1 VLAACALFLFS
12 VSAYGQEAP
21 AKKNA
26 RPKGPETADQDK
38 KPREFTPVYFYEFVK
53 PEFVVSRVLIQH
65 DENGTGSITFEKR
78 DGEEPITDPLQLSE
92 KTMES
97 LRSMWDDLDFLNSD
111 TVYQSPERNYAHLG
125 TMRLEMRKDGKDRSV
140 EFNWT
145 DMSEP
150 KALTDEYKK
159 IGNQFIWMF
168 DMNVA
173 RQNQPLEAPRI
184 MDGLESYLR
193 RDAIADPAQI
203 LPYLK
208 ELKDDERIPLIA
220 RNHAA
225 RIITRL
231 EKKKKKK

>member
-1 VLAACALFLFS
+1 MLAAFAFLLFS
-12 VSAYGQEAP
+12 VSVFGQETP
-21 AKKNA
+21 TKKNV
-26 RPKGPETADQDK
+26 RPKGPETTNREK
-38 KPREFTPVYFYEFVK
+38 KPREFVPVYIYEFVK
-53 PEFVVSRVLIQH
+53 PEFLVSRVLIEH
-65 DENGTGSITFEKR
+65 DENGTGTITFEKR

-92 KTMES
+92 KTIES
-97 LRSMWDDLDFLNSD
+97 LRSLWDSLNFLNSE

-173 RQNQPLEAPRI
+173 RRNQPLEAPRI

-193 RDAIADPAQI
+193 RDAIADPAQLI
-203 LPYLK
+203 PYLK
-208 ELKDDERIPLIA
+208 ELEDDERIPLIA
-220 RNHAA
+220 RNHAS
-225 RIITRL
+225 RIIARL
-231 EKKKKKK
+231 EKKKK